1 MGLNHSILS
10 SVLCL
15 LLVGCAK
22 SSVMDLDSNTIQ
34 ITTEAAPVCGQG
46 GAQQVAAKR
55 AAYETLRRG
64 YDKYVILGGNYQNNV
79 GVVGHT
85 PIIANTYGSGNINT
99 YGNTGSYSG
108 QSSTYVSGGQPIIGG
123 THNQGLAVRL
133 FRTGEPGSENAID
146 ARNIL
151 GPEWQEIMAK
161 EPGQTC

>member
-64 YDKYVILGGNYQNNV
+64 YDKYVILGGNYQNN
-79 GVVGHT
+79 
-85 PIIANTYGSGNINT
+85 INK

-161 EPGQTC
+161 KPGQTC

>member
-1 MGLNHSILS
+1 MALERWAILLPLS
-10 SVLCL
+10 FV
-15 LLVGCAK
+15 VAGCAQ

-64 YDKYVILGGNYQNNV
+64 YDKYVILAGDYQNNV

-85 PIIANTYGSGNINT
+85 PIVANTYGSGSINA
-99 YGNTGSYSG
+99 YGNTATYSG

-133 FRTGEPGSENAID
+133 FRMGEPGSETAID
-146 ARNIL
+146 ARNVL

-161 EPGQTC
+161 KPGQTC